1 MQTRY
6 LRKKGQEEEWLDQHI
21 AGIVDKQRRELMRF
35 SIWKDV
41 KRNKRER
48 NESETSYD
56 GEVDSDME
64 LKNALDEKAMGQV
77 K

>member
-6 LRKKGQEEEWLDQHI
+6 LRKKGQEEEWLNQHI

>member
-1 MQTRY
+1 M
-6 LRKKGQEEEWLDQHI
+6 
-21 AGIVDKQRRELMRF
+21 
-35 SIWKDV
+35 